1 MIESASPK
9 RFDHDDTHGYY
20 NTPLLWVL
28 VPMSIALVAPLHASK
43 YQGCGVLEFSDERPG
58 GLGCKLSL
66 ELMLSRVVNSVS
78 PIPLVSNLST
88 LSLFPLSRP
97 LLLLLLFGFYDLEM
111 TPLNT
116 W

>member
-1 MIESASPK
+1 MHRNIK
-9 RFDHDDTHGYY
+9 
-20 NTPLLWVL
+20 VL
-28 VPMSIALVAPLHASK
+28 
-43 YQGCGVLEFSDERPG
+43 GVLEFSDERLG

-97 LLLLLLFGFYDLEM
+97 LLLLLFGFYDLEM